1 LNHWAQDH
9 NPHLAAMLESIDTGI
24 GLIARKLDELGLADN
39 TIFVFT
45 SDNGGET
52 NVTSNAPLRGGKS
65 QLYEGG
71 IRVPMIVRW
80 PHAVPARAVCD
91 QPTMNVD
98 FYPTLLEAA
107 QIAHNPAQ
115 TLDGVSTLAT
125 WKQPNEVSGRN
136 TLFWHYPL
144 DRPHFLGGE
153 SVGAVRAG
161 NWKLIENF
169 DTGRAE
175 LYSLADDRSEQ
186 RDLAAEQPA
195 RVSEL
200 KARLAAWRRD
210 VGARVPSPPLLV
222 DPRKLYFADHFSPGQ
237 VSGRWFFSAD
247 WSAEDG
253 VLQHSEA
260 ATESGR
266 IFLKD
271 AAFRDVMIRFD
282 FQFQNARDI
291 RLITGGSGHYNAV
304 IHIRRD
310 HFYIQTALDS
320 TGPYFSYRHGE
331 CAYDFDE
338 GRWYTL
344 TVEFIGDELVA
355 HIDHDHLAYARHP
368 ILDRE
373 RGYFAFQVDDAS
385 AAFDN
390 VQILQAVK
398 HASRDSNRAHIE
410 AVSGRY
416 PVPKSTEQQFAI
428 QKSNAHEWL
437 YQRHEAYRKL
447 VKRVD
452 ELDEKN
458 KQAYPNVF
466 RSHKEFQTTIAAER
480 KKLHAEDLDYKETLF
495 ATYRANRAIDAFL
508 IAQQPAVA
516 DLPDSRRKREIER
529 LRVKHRN
536 APAYLKL
543 VALRHAA
550 QRVLETKYR
559 QLFRTNADIT
569 EFRKQQRRVVQ
580 DDPAFRKLIDE
591 RAAAYRAQQA
601 YLFEHDAKLAELQK
615 LLDTEQ

>member
-1 LNHWAQDH
+1 
-9 NPHLAAMLESIDTGI
+9 
-24 GLIARKLDELGLADN
+24 
-39 TIFVFT
+39 
-45 SDNGGET
+45 
-52 NVTSNAPLRGGKS
+52 VTSNAPLRGGKS

-80 PHAVPARAVCD
+80 PNSVSAAAVCD

-107 QIAHNPAQ
+107 RIATDPSQ
-115 TLDGVSTLAT
+115 MLDGVSTLAT
-125 WKQPNEVSGRN
+125 WKQPKEVSGRN
-136 TLFWHYPL
+136 AMYWHYPL
-144 DRPHFLGGE
+144 DRPHFLGGK
-153 SVGAVRAG
+153 SAGAIRDG

-186 RDLAAEQPA
+186 RDLAAEHPA
-195 RVSEL
+195 RVSDL
-200 KARLAAWRRD
+200 KAKLAAWRHE

-237 VSGRWFFSAD
+237 VSDRWFFSRD

-253 VLQHSEA
+253 VLQHSDA
-260 ATESGR
+260 ATDAGR
-266 IFLKD
+266 IFLKG
-271 AAFRDVMIRFD
+271 AAFQDVMIRFD

-304 IHIRRD
+304 VHIQRD
-310 HFYIQTALDS
+310 HFYVQTALDP

-331 CAYDFDE
+331 CAYEFDE

-373 RGYFAFQVDDAS
+373 RDYFAFQVDDAS

-398 HASRDSNRAHIE
+398 HASRGSNLAHIE

-416 PVPKSTEQQFAI
+416 PVPKSTGEQFAI

-452 ELDEKN
+452 ELDERN
-458 KQAYPNVF
+458 ERAYPDVF
-466 RSHKEFQTTIAAER
+466 RSHKEFQDAIAAER
-480 KKLHAEDLDYKETLF
+480 KKLHAEDPEYKETLF
-495 ATYRANRAIDAFL
+495 ATYRADRAIDAFL
-508 IAQQPAVA
+508 IAQQPDVGE
-516 DLPDSRRKREIER
+516 LPDSRRKREIER
-529 LRVKHRN
+529 LRVRHQNDR
-536 APAYLKL
+536 AYLKL
-543 VALRHAA
+543 VAQRDAA
-550 QRVLETKYR
+550 QVVLERSYP
-559 QLFRTNADIT
+559 QLFRTDADIT
-569 EFRKQQRRVVQ
+569 EFRNEQRKSVQ
-580 DDPAFRKLIDE
+580 DDPAFRELIDE

-601 YLFEHDAKLAELQK
+601 YLFEHDAKLAELQR
-615 LLDTEQ
+615 LLAEEQ